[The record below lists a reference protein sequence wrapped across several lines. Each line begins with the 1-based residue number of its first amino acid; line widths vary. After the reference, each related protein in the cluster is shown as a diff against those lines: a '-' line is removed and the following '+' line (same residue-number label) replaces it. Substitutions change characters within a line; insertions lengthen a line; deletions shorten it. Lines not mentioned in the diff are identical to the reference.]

1 METLRCRIGDLAI
14 SVGCHLP
21 ENTGNIVRII
31 GVEGYQSWYGINGQT
46 FVWTVEASQNRP
58 LVYENSDGSLY
69 TLMVGPVPDR
79 FLIPID
85 SDSDSIQRGKDIAVG
100 AREECVRLEALE
112 RSQKL
117 KSTSLSSSSE
127 YEPYDPVENCI
138 MQHPG
143 LTEEQVIAMA
153 EAFGF

>member
-1 METLRCRIGDLAI
+1 METLRCRIGDLAVL
-14 SVGCHLP
+14 VGCHLP

-31 GVEGYQSWYGINGQT
+31 GVVGYQSWYGINGQT
-46 FVWTVEASQNRP
+46 FVWTVEVSHNRP
-58 LVYENSDGSLY
+58 LVYENCNRGLY
-69 TLMVGPVPDR
+69 TKMVGPVPDR

-100 AREECVRLEALE
+100 VREYCERLEALE

-117 KSTSLSSSSE
+117 TSTSLTSSSE
-127 YEPYDPVENCI
+127 YEPYNPVKNCI

-143 LTEEQVIAMA
+143 LTEEQFIAMA

>member
-1 METLRCRIGDLAI
+1 METLRCRIGDLAVV
-14 SVGCHLP
+14 VGCHLP
-21 ENTGNIVRII
+21 ENTGNIVKIV
-31 GVEGYQSWYGINGQT
+31 GVEGYQKWYGVSGHI
-46 FVWTVEASQNRP
+46 FVWTVEVTKERP
-58 LVYENSDGSLY
+58 LIYENADGSLE
-69 TLMVGPVPDR
+69 TLMEGPVPDQL
-79 FLIPID
+79 LIPIS
-85 SDSDSIQRGKDIAVG
+85 SDPESIQLGKDIAVG
-100 AREECVRLEALE
+100 AREYCERMEALE

-117 KSTSLSSSSE
+117 KSTSLTSSSE